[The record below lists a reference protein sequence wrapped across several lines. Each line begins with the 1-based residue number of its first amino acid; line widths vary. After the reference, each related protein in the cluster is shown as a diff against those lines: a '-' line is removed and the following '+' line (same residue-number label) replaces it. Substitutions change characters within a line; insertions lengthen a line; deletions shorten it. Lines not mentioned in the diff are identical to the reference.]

1 MDRYVRKGDISHF
14 GLESIHT
21 ETLIKNT
28 VDRQSDEYSIK
39 VQQFKNYMTT
49 KIYKFDPLNVKP
61 NNKLLQLLWLSF
73 LFDDI
78 SVEKQKKLYIDVQ
91 NTNN

>member
-1 MDRYVRKGDISHF
+1 MDRYVRKGDVSYF
-14 GLESIHT
+14 GLESIHA

-28 VDRQSDEYSIK
+28 LDRQNEEYSIK
-39 VQQFKNYMTT
+39 VQQFKKYMTN
-49 KIYKFDPLNVKP
+49 KIYKFDPINVKA
-61 NNKLLQLLWLSF
+61 NDKILQLLWLSF

-78 SVEKQKKLYIDVQ
+78 PTEKQKRLYIDVQ